1 MTLRWYAEVGP
12 QEPLDQG
19 DIIALCPVVSWKDAP
34 IGVEREENVPEL
46 LKNSLELSEMA
57 VVVMTQTCDLANA
70 KVRNVTLCPY
80 YPVDEYR
87 SGWEAA
93 QSIQGRNPTD
103 KTWYAFLDS
112 VRKGQVFSLALL
124 NSDPELGVP
133 LALVDFQEVFTLP
146 RRFLESYIAATGE
159 RRVRL
164 LPPYREHLS
173 QAFARFFMRVGL
185 PTDIDLSKYRR

>member
-1 MTLRWYAEVGP
+1 MTLRWYAEVEP
-12 QEPLDQG
+12 QGPLDQG
-19 DIIALCPVVSWKDAP
+19 DIIELCPVVCWKDSP
-34 IGVEREENVPEL
+34 IEVGREEDVPEL
-46 LKNSLELSEMA
+46 LENSLEISEVT

-87 SGWEAA
+87 SSWEAT
-93 QSIQGRNPTD
+93 QRSQGRNPTD
-103 KTWYAFLDS
+103 RAWYSFLDS
-112 VRKGQVFSLALL
+112 VRKGQLFNLALL

-146 RRFLESYIAATGE
+146 RTFLESYVAATHK
-159 RRVRL
+159 RRIRL

-185 PTDIDLSKYRR
+185 PTDIDLSKYRS